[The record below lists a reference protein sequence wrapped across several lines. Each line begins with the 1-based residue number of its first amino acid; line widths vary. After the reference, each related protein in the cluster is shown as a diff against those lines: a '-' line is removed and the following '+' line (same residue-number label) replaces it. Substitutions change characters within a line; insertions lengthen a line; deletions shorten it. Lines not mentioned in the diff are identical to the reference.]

1 MKMNTFIHFLF
12 SVNRKLGLFLLMLS
26 ILTLT
31 GGFETVSA
39 SVDSHVVSSIEEMQQ
54 NPLTLRGVIRD
65 ASTGE
70 PLIGANVIEKGTT
83 NGTVT
88 NSDGS
93 FVLDV
98 QSNLSVLLIS
108 YIGYQTVEV
117 PASGNMNISLS
128 EDTELMDELVV
139 IGYGTQRKGDV
150 TSAITSVK
158 AEDFTVGKIGDAADL
173 IKGKIAGLNI
183 SKGSGDPNHGSTIRL
198 RGVISLEGSSTPL
211 VLIDGIEGNL
221 GTVAPENIASIDV
234 LKDASAA
241 AIYGTRGAN
250 GVILITT
257 KSGNRGAGTIAN
269 YSAYTSLSM
278 FGKTLDFYGPEDIR
292 LGKTNFVDKG
302 HDTEWLDAVTRAAM
316 THNHNFNVR
325 GGTDKTTYSADFTYR
340 NEDGVIMET
349 YSRDIKA
356 NLDVSHWM
364 FNDMLKIQ
372 MNVVKGLHENSAT
385 NASNADASNI
395 YRQALIHNPTEPI
408 WNDDGTYYE
417 NFQVNYYYNPVGM
430 IKERTG
436 SYNTEWTR
444 MTGNITFEPIS
455 GWQTNLMVA
464 SRLFNAHDK
473 GYYTSEYYSQKME
486 NHTGY
491 AYHSFSGS
499 RTDNLELTSKYHN
512 FFGQHRVDAL
522 VGYSY
527 QYNVNDGFNANNY
540 DYQNDF
546 FQYNNLGVGMALKDG
561 KAGMG
566 SYKNDNRLI
575 GFFGRI
581 SYGYADRYNLL
592 LSVRQEGSSKFGENH
607 KWGTFPS
614 ASFGWTVSNESFMED
629 ITWVN
634 NLKLRAGY
642 GVTGVIPNNSYQSLT
657 RYALGSSYY
666 YENGVWKPGLVVG
679 SNPNPDLKWEK
690 SAEVNIGLD
699 LSVLNDRLGASV
711 DIYNKHT
718 NDMLWWYS
726 VPAPP
731 NLYTQTLANV
741 GELNNK
747 GIEVAINAVPFR
759 TNDFEWKSTLTGSFT
774 TNKLI
779 SLSND
784 LYETANEIDDAWL
797 GEPITIPTQRLIV
810 GKTVGQFFGLK
821 SVGVSENGLWMIEN
835 PGTGEAEEFTDN
847 MLNNDDYRQYLGNSL
862 PKAYMGWNNS
872 FFYKDFDL
880 SMQFTGQFGFDILNE
895 PRAFYENNSIA
906 YNRLKSVENAPYNGQ
921 NTLSTAQKQTIV
933 SYYMEKGDFVKLTNL
948 TLGYTVPLRSTNY
961 VKGMRIYLSG
971 DNLLTFTG
979 YSGLDPELSNSSPR
993 SAGIDW
999 RDRYPSIRS
1008 FTCGVNITF

>member
-1 MKMNTFIHFLF
+1 MNTFIYFLF
-12 SVNRKLGLFLLMLS
+12 SANRKMGLSLLMLP
-26 ILTLT
+26 ILALT
-31 GGFETVSA
+31 GGYGTLSA
-39 SVDSHVVSSIEEMQQ
+39 SVDSHVVSSFEEMQQ
-54 NPLTLRGVIRD
+54 NPITLRGVITD

-70 PLIGANVIEKGTT
+70 ALIGANVVEKGTT

-88 NSDGS
+88 HVDGS
-93 FVLDV
+93 FQLDV
-98 QSNLSVLLIS
+98 QSNSAVLVIS

-117 PASGNMNISLS
+117 PASGNLNISLS
-128 EDTELMDELVV
+128 EDTELMEELVV

-150 TSAITSVK
+150 TSAISSVK

-173 IKGKIAGLNI
+173 IKGKIAGLSI
-183 SKGSGDPNHGSTIRL
+183 TKGSGDPNHGSTIRL

-257 KSGNRGAGTIAN
+257 KSGNRGAGTVAN
-269 YSAYTSLSM
+269 YAAYTSLSM
-278 FGKTLDFYGPEDIR
+278 FGKKLDFYGPEDIR

-302 HDTEWLDAVTRAAM
+302 YDTDWLDAVTRTAM

-325 GGTDKTTYSADFTYR
+325 GGTDKTTYSADFTFR
-340 NEDGVIMET
+340 NEDGVIMDT

-364 FNDMLKIQ
+364 FNDMLRIQ
-372 MNVVKGLHENSAT
+372 MNIVKGLHENSAT

-408 WNDDGTYYE
+408 WNNDGTYYE

-430 IKERTG
+430 IKERIG
-436 SYNTEWTR
+436 SYNSEWTR
-444 MTGNITFEPIS
+444 LTGNITFEPIN

-464 SRLFNAHDK
+464 SRLSNAHNK

-491 AYHSFSGS
+491 AYHSFSGG

-512 FFGQHRVDAL
+512 FFGNHRVDGL

-527 QYNVNDGFNANNY
+527 QYNVNEGFNANNY
-540 DYQNDF
+540 DFQNDF
-546 FQYNNLGVGMALKDG
+546 FQYNNLGVGLALKDG

-581 SYGYADRYNLL
+581 SYGYDDRYNLL

-666 YENGVWKPGLVVG
+666 YENGVWKPGLVVA

-690 SAEVNIGLD
+690 SEEVNIGLD
-699 LSVLNDRLGASV
+699 LSTLNDRLGASI
-711 DIYNKHT
+711 DLYSKHT

-731 NLYTQTLANV
+731 NLYKQTLANV
-741 GELNNK
+741 GEMSNK

-759 TNDFEWKSTLTGSFT
+759 TNAFEWKSTLTGSFS

-784 LYETANEIDDAWL
+784 LYETANEIDDALL
-797 GEPITIPTQRLIV
+797 GEPITIATQRLIV
-810 GKTVGQFFGLK
+810 GKTVGQFYGLK

-835 PGTGEAEEFTDN
+835 PSTGEAEEFTDN
-847 MLNNDDYRQYLGNSL
+847 MLNNDVYRQYLGNSL
-862 PKAYMGWNNS
+862 PKVYMGWNNT

-906 YNRLKSVENAPYNGQ
+906 YNRLKSVEKAPYSGQ

-971 DNLLTFTG
+971 DNLFTITG
-979 YSGLDPELSNSSPR
+979 YSGLDPELSNSNPR

>member
-1 MKMNTFIHFLF
+1 MKVNTLIHYVFPSSRKKDMFLGILIV
-12 SVNRKLGLFLLMLS
+12 SILSLSGLF
-26 ILTLT
+26 
-31 GGFETVSA
+31 EPVY
-39 SVDSHVVSSIEEMQQ
+39 SSNNQVLIIEEIQQ
-54 NPLTLRGVIRD
+54 NPFTASGIITD
-65 ASTGE
+65 AVTGE
-70 PLIGANVIEKGTT
+70 SLIGANVIEKGTM

-93 FVLDV
+93 FRLEV
-98 QSNLSVLLIS
+98 QNNRALLVIS
-108 YIGYQTVEV
+108 YIGYQTIEV
-117 PASGNMNISLS
+117 PVSTNMKISMS
-128 EDTELMDELVV
+128 EDTELMEEIVV

-150 TSAITSVK
+150 TSAISSVK

-173 IKGKIAGLNI
+173 IKGKIAGLSI
-183 SKGSGDPNHGSTIRL
+183 TKGSGDPNAGSTIRL

-257 KSGNRGAGTIAN
+257 KSGIRGAQTIAN
-269 YSAYTSLSM
+269 YSAYTSLSK

-302 HDTEWLDAVTRAAM
+302 YDTDWLDAVTRTAM
-316 THNHNFNVR
+316 THNHNVNVR
-325 GGTDKTTYSADFTYR
+325 GGTDKTTYSADFSYR
-340 NEDGVIMET
+340 NEDGVIMDT
-349 YSRDIKA
+349 YSRDMKV

-372 MNVVKGLHENSAT
+372 MNIVKGVHKNSAT
-385 NASNADASNI
+385 NASNSDASNI
-395 YRQALIHNPTEPI
+395 YRQAIIHNPTEPI
-408 WNDDGTYYE
+408 WNEDGSYYE

-436 SYNTEWTR
+436 GYNNEWTR
-444 MTGNITFEPIS
+444 MTGNITLEPIK

-464 SRLFNAHDK
+464 TRLSNAHNK
-473 GYYTSEYYSQKME
+473 GYYTSQYFSQKME

-491 AYHSFSGS
+491 AYHSFGEG
-499 RTDNLELTSKYHN
+499 RTDNLELTSKYSN
-512 FFGQHRVDAL
+512 FFGQHRVDGL

-527 QYNVNDGFNANNY
+527 QYSVSEGFNANNY
-540 DYQNDF
+540 DFQNDF

-566 SYKNDNRLI
+566 SYKNDNKLI

-581 SYGYADRYNLL
+581 SYGYADRYNVL
-592 LSVRQEGSSKFGENH
+592 LSVRQEGSSKFGENN

-614 ASFGWTVSNESFMED
+614 ASFGWTISNEEFMKD
-629 ITWVN
+629 LTWIN
-634 NLKLRAGY
+634 NLKLRTGY

-666 YENGVWKPGLVVG
+666 YEDGVWKPGLVVA

-690 SAEVNIGLD
+690 SGEVNIGLD
-699 LSVLNDRLGASV
+699 ISVLNDRLGASV
-711 DIYNKHT
+711 DVYNKKT
-718 NDMLWWYS
+718 TDMLWWYS

-731 NLYTQTLANV
+731 NLYTSTLANV

-747 GIEVAINAVPFR
+747 GLEVAINSVPLR
-759 TNDFEWKSTLTGSFT
+759 TKDFEWKTTLTSSFSR
-774 TNKLI
+774 NKLI

-797 GEPITIPTQRLIV
+797 GEPISIATQRLIV
-810 GKTVGQFFGLK
+810 GKTVGQFYGLK
-821 SVGVSENGLWMIEN
+821 SVGVSENGLWLIEN
-835 PGTGEAEEFTDN
+835 PSTGEAEEFTDN
-847 MLNNDDYRQYLGNSL
+847 MLNNDNYRQYLGNSL
-862 PKAYMGWNNS
+862 PKAYMGWNNT

-906 YNRLKSVENAPYNGQ
+906 YNRLKSVEKAPYGGQ
-921 NTLSTAQKQTIV
+921 NTLSSSQKQTIV

-948 TLGYTVPLRSTNY
+948 TLGYTVLLKNTTY
-961 VKGMRIYLSG
+961 VKGVRAYISG
-971 DNLLTFTG
+971 DNLFTITG
-979 YSGLDPELSNSSPR
+979 YSGLDPELSNGSPR

-1008 FTCGVNITF
+1008 CTFGVNITF